1 MNLEYKTIKLKRD
14 RRELWHVAIHS
25 NISIIGDPE
34 RESKHQSDHTWFS
47 LLSNFKD
54 EVKDRSF
61 STCGSRPLW
70 GIYCPS
76 PRGLLSNIPQV
87 RYVYYSL

>member
-70 GIYCPS
+70 GYVSHTSFPAVLVRVS
-76 PRGLLSNIPQV
+76 IPAQT
-87 RYVYYSL
+87 S